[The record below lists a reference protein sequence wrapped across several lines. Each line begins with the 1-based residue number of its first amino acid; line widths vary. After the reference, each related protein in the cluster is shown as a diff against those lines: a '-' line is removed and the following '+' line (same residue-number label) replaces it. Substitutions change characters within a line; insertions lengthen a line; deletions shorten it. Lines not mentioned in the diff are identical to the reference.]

1 MKYIP
6 LLLSLLIPNMVQAH
20 SPATVETT
28 IQARQDSFAAIE
40 TQLKEAQMLIDGKNT
55 NWENLES
62 LSKALQKHSQT
73 LAVSFPIGSQENSK
87 ANADVWSKPEK
98 FNMLMQ
104 KMDAGFQQ
112 IYQASLEKDAILAEQ
127 GVEQANDTCRA
138 CHRSY
143 RSRF

>member
-6 LLLSLLIPNMVQAH
+6 LLLSLLIPSLVQAH
-20 SPATVETT
+20 SQAVEE
-28 IQARQDSFAAIE
+28 AAIE
-40 TQLKEAQMLIDGKNT
+40 ARQNAFTEIEIQLEQTEQIIDEDNT
-55 NWENLES
+55 DWENLES

-73 LAVSFPIGSQENSK
+73 LAVSFPIGSLENSR

-104 KMDAGFQQ
+104 QMDAGFQQ
-112 IYQASLEKDAILAEQ
+112 IYQASQEKDAILAEQ